1 MCAVFQCDGM
11 PDERLARENYAL
23 GSFSCIISRAAQGFI
38 AVSSHREFSG
48 RVLGFPAFGKAEMPV
63 KD

>member
-23 GSFSCIISRAAQGFI
+23 GSFSCIISRGMQGI
-38 AVSSHREFSG
+38 ITVSSHREFSR
-48 RVLGFPAFGKAEMPV
+48 RVLDFSVFGKAEMPV